1 MSDANAPPKSEAER
15 RAAVNQ
21 LSRQLIE
28 QAVAVARQNGFDDYF
43 VATMLLTAAGLF
55 SYTMP
60 ERATFFRAVHEFLQS
75 THSAYPE
82 FRYEPVP
89 FYNAEQQLAM
99 QERQGKTV
107 H

>member
-1 MSDANAPPKSEAER
+1 MSDENPAKNEADKREAANR
-15 RAAVNQ
+15 
-21 LSRQLIE
+21 LSNELIE
-28 QAVAVARQNGFDDYF
+28 CAVRTARENGCNEYF

-60 ERATFFRAVHEFLQS
+60 DRALFFRAVHEFLQS

-89 FYNAEQQLAM
+89 FYNAEQQLAL